1 MLTQLSPIGFGDAQ
15 WLSWSMFGLRLLA
28 CSAVVTAGALAL
40 VIDRHSA
47 WRPFAALVFFVCL
60 TLACASGAV
69 ESVLRLQTVS
79 ALAWTLALY
88 LGGTA
93 GLAVARRE
101 GHSGV
106 IEIYAMMFAAGDA
119 AFALALGAGPMG
131 GLQGPLDLFQRTKR
145 PGPWRPLRRLALSWI
160 SSVILRGGASA
171 SQRGVRGI
179 WRTGGALAICVLC
192 TAGGSLALL

>member
-1 MLTQLSPIGFGDAQ
+1 MHIQPPEIGLQDAL
-15 WLSWSMFGLRLLA
+15 WLWWTMYGLRLFA

-40 VIDRHSA
+40 VIDRQSA

-79 ALAWTLALY
+79 ALAWTLGLY

-101 GHSGV
+101 GTSGV
-106 IEIYAMMFAAGDA
+106 VDIYAMMFAAGA
-119 AFALALGAGPMG
+119 AVVALALGTGPMG
-131 GLQGPLDLFQRTKR
+131 GLHRPLDLPAHEAAWAMAATSAV
-145 PGPWRPLRRLALSWI
+145 GAVLDLVL
-160 SSVILRGGASA
+160 ILRGGASRT
-171 SQRGVRGI
+171 QRGARGI
-179 WRTGGALAICVLC
+179 WRTGGALAICALC
-192 TAGGSLALL
+192 TVGGAIVAI

>member
-28 CSAVVTAGALAL
+28 CGAVVTAGTLALAL
-40 VIDRHSA
+40 GRGSSGRA
-47 WRPFAALVFFVCL
+47 LAATIFFVCL
-60 TLACASGAV
+60 PLACIGGAV
-69 ESVLRLQTVS
+69 ESVLRLQTIS

-101 GHSGV
+101 SHSGV

-119 AFALALGAGPMG
+119 AFALALGAGPAV
-131 GLQGPLDLFQRTKR
+131 GLQGPLGMFPHEAAWAMAATSAVGAALDL
-145 PGPWRPLRRLALSWI
+145 A
-160 SSVILRGGASA
+160 VILRGGASA